1 MDLDSVLGK
10 AYSRTMTEE
19 IEKFKLKKDVMESQN
34 KFLALSIYVLLGSL
48 FFSKFKKNVYN
59 VLDENNKRSE
69 D

>member
-59 VLDENNKRSE
+59 ILDENNKRSE